1 MSAEKS
7 WPEKALV
14 AAAVLALIWTPITCM
29 RAVDIEDSAIR
40 LEKELKPDSS
50 SSTYEHLVD
59 IKNLL
64 DAFRLS
70 PYESHESP

>member
-59 IKNLL
+59 IK
-64 DAFRLS
+64 
-70 PYESHESP
+70 ESARCIQIIPLRKP